1 MWQELLIEVI
11 IDKYNIMEQMQPVN
25 TFFEII

>member
-11 IDKYNIMEQMQPVN
+11 IDKYNIMEQMQSVN
-25 TFFEII
+25 TFFEIV

>member
-11 IDKYNIMEQMQPVN
+11 IDKYNIMEQMQSVN
-25 TFFEII
+25 IFFEII